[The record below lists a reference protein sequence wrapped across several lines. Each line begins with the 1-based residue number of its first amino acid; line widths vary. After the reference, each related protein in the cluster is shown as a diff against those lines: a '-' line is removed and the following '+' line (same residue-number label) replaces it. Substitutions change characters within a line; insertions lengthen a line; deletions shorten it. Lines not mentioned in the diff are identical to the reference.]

1 MEPALL
7 AASAEDAAGAAAVHV
22 VAAAVGFASTIALWI
37 SILMGTALGRSWSLP
52 WIKHAA
58 LKNLHMSFAIGGLAL
73 GIVHGLAQ
81 LAAPGTY
88 VRWIDEFIPFINPTK
103 PIGVGLGTLCMEMF
117 IAIALSVPVQRR
129 LGHARWRMLH
139 STAYAAYTVTA
150 AHLVFTGSEVKGL
163 VTWAVVGSWVI
174 ATGFWLAVGPNKY
187 GKKLESVAVGLHEK
201 RTTTTTVNVD
211 PHVCA
216 RFGFCEHEAPDVFKL
231 QHTGRLAYRTTVEPH
246 EVDKVYSAIKICP
259 ARAISMSG
267 PGVPFDLTIPPGAQD
282 STKPANIGPTAGP
295 GQSAGAPVPF
305 ASVPTVPHS
314 APPATDNR
322 ETTVVPRLS
331 PVAPVSPVTGPM
343 PVANVPTSPA
353 APSAPAGP
361 MPVPAGAGAPRST
374 GRLGPFPPG
383 GPGRR
388 HGQPVNPPP
397 PPPLRSV
404 PNRPEQRRDRDNTGQ
419 FNNVTGIRPRGG
431 N

>member
-7 AASAEDAAGAAAVHV
+7 AASAEDAAAAAAVHV

-52 WIKHAA
+52 WIKHAS

-88 VRWIDEFIPFINPTK
+88 VRVIDEFIPFINPTK

-129 LGHARWRMLH
+129 LGHARWRMIH

-150 AHLVFTGSEVKGL
+150 AHLVFTGSEVTGW
-163 VTWAVVGSWVI
+163 VTWAVVASWLV

-187 GKKLESVAVGLHEK
+187 GKRLETVAVGLHEK
-201 RTTTTTVNVD
+201 RTNTTTVNVD

-259 ARAISMSG
+259 ARAISMTG
-267 PGVPFDLTIPPGAQD
+267 PGVPFDLTIPPGAQ
-282 STKPANIGPTAGP
+282 TAGKPNIGPTAGP
-295 GQSAGAPVPF
+295 GQSEGAPVP
-305 ASVPTVPHS
+305 AA
-314 APPATDNR
+314 APVADNR
-322 ETTVVPRLS
+322 ETTVVPHI
-331 PVAPVSPVTGPM
+331 APVSPVDGPRAVPDM
-343 PVANVPTSPA
+343 PTSPA
-353 APSAPAGP
+353 GPSQPSGP
-361 MPVPAGAGAPRST
+361 MPVPAGAGAPRPT

-404 PNRPEQRRDRDNTGQ
+404 PNRPERRDSRDNTGQ
-419 FNNVTGIRPRGG
+419 FNNVTGLRPRGG
-431 N
+431 K

>member
-1 MEPALL
+1 MEPAL
-7 AASAEDAAGAAAVHV
+7 AAAAEDAAAAAAVHV
-22 VAAAVGFASTIALWI
+22 VAAAVGFASTVALWI

-52 WIKHAA
+52 WIKHAS

-88 VRWIDEFIPFINPTK
+88 VRWIDEIIPFINPTK

-117 IAIALSVPVQRR
+117 IAIALSVPVQRK

-150 AHLVFTGSEVKGL
+150 AHLVFTGSEVKGW
-163 VTWAVVGSWVI
+163 VTWAVIASWVI

-187 GKKLESVAVGLHEK
+187 GKRLESVAVGLHEK

-231 QHTGRLAYRTTVEPH
+231 QQTGRLAYRTTVEPH

-259 ARAISMSG
+259 ARAISMTG
-267 PGVPFDLTIPPGAQD
+267 PGVPFDLTIPPGAEG
-282 STKPANIGPTAGP
+282 SGKPMNIGPTAGP
-295 GQSAGAPVPF
+295 GQVVGEG
-305 ASVPTVPHS
+305 VPT
-314 APPATDNR
+314 ADNR

-331 PVAPVSPVTGPM
+331 PVAPVSPVPA
-343 PVANVPTSPA
+343 PPPPASNIPTSPA
-353 APSAPAGP
+353 VPSGP
-361 MPVPAGAGAPRST
+361 VPVPAGAPSGAPRST

-404 PNRPEQRRDRDNTGQ
+404 PNRPDRKDNTGQ
-419 FNNVTGIRPRGG
+419 YNNVTGLRPRGG
-431 N
+431 A

>member
-7 AASAEDAAGAAAVHV
+7 AASAEDAAAAAAVHV

-52 WIKHAA
+52 WIKHAS
-58 LKNLHMSFAIGGLAL
+58 LKNMHMSFAIGGLAL

-88 VRWIDEFIPFINPTK
+88 VRVIDEFIPFINPTK

-163 VTWAVVGSWVI
+163 VTWAVIASWVI

-187 GKKLESVAVGLHEK
+187 GKRLETVAVGLHEK
-201 RTTTTTVNVD
+201 RVNTTTVNVD

-216 RFGFCEHEAPDVFKL
+216 RFGFCEHEAPEVFKL

-246 EVDKVYSAIKICP
+246 EVDKVYNAVKICP
-259 ARAISMSG
+259 ARAITMTG
-267 PGVPFDLTIPPGAQD
+267 PGVPFDLTIPPGAE
-282 STKPANIGPTAGP
+282 STGQKLNIGPTTGP
-295 GQSAGAPVPF
+295 GQDYAPGVP
-305 ASVPTVPHS
+305 S
-314 APPATDNR
+314 DNR
-322 ETTVVPRLS
+322 ETTVVPHI
-331 PVAPVSPVTGPM
+331 APVSPVDGPRAVPDVPTPGPRAVPDM
-343 PVANVPTSPA
+343 PTSPA
-353 APSAPAGP
+353 APSQPSGP
-361 MPVPAGAGAPRST
+361 MPVPAGASSGPGAPRPT

-404 PNRPEQRRDRDNTGQ
+404 PNRPERRDNTGQ
-419 FNNVTGIRPRGG
+419 FNNVTGLRPRGG
-431 N
+431 K